1 VVGKPRQ
8 TFLGLGK
15 DTEGNDTVG
24 NLEAA
29 NVVNTYY
36 VKKVQKI
43 RTGTRGV
50 DKRCPQRSTTSRDKD
65 TRGNIFDRPK
75 STFSFTFAIAG
86 KIAKVI
92 SGLEATAA
100 LATDGIPVS
109 PHSRW
114 APKSWAAPSCTW

>member
-1 VVGKPRQ
+1 LV
-8 TFLGLGK
+8 K

-43 RTGTRGV
+43 RDGTRGV
-50 DKRCPQRSTTSRDKD
+50 EKRCPQRSRTSRDED
-65 TRGNIFDRPK
+65 TRRNLFDRPK

-92 SGLEATAA
+92 SGLKAKAA
-100 LATDGIPVS
+100 LGTDKIPVS

-114 APKSWAAPSCTW
+114 APKSWVAPSCTW